1 MSQQLSMKSAADLLL
16 NNTAL
21 NASVCYL
28 RLPQMDLAIRS
39 NSQALIDTLNHY
51 FRHISIDR
59 VVEKNIVE
67 ESIVEEHV
75 IKENT
80 VEILCVERE
89 AVALDVPWLNWS
101 REPGKVGKKDAYI
114 DIDEARLIFK
124 VRTGMLFLQS
134 SDQVIAA
141 GPCVANANQVINFV
155 NNQYMTLLQQ
165 QGWLICHASALE
177 VNGKAMA
184 FAAFSGGGKSTT
196 MLHLMDEPSINFV
209 SNDRLFLKVDHQN
222 NTLMARGIP
231 KLPRI
236 NPGTIVYNAKL
247 RALLSTQKFEHY
259 EALPMNE
266 LWDIEEKYDVDVEAI
281 YGHGRI
287 EHEAPLSHF
296 VVLNWSHDT
305 QAATQLTE
313 IDLTQRT
320 ELQAAIMKS
329 SGPFYQHANGEFG
342 QDATHAQV
350 GKEQAQ
356 AYIDRLSH
364 CKVMEV
370 TGAVDFARLKSLC
383 LTALNV

>member
-1 MSQQLSMKSAADLLL
+1 MSQQLSKKSAVDLLL
-16 NNTAL
+16 NNTEL

-51 FRHISIDR
+51 FRHICIDR
-59 VVEKNIVE
+59 ASE
-67 ESIVEEHV
+67 ENV
-75 IKENT
+75 IKENI

-89 AVALDVPWLNWS
+89 ALALDVAWLNWS
-101 REPGKVGKKDAYI
+101 RELGKVGKKDAYI
-114 DIDEARLIFK
+114 DIDGARLIFK
-124 VRTGMLFLQS
+124 VRTDMLFLQS

-165 QGWLICHASALE
+165 QDWLICHASALE

-209 SNDRLFLKVDHQN
+209 SNDRLFLKVEQMKVEHQK

-247 RALLSTQKFEHY
+247 RTLLSAQKFEY
-259 EALPMNE
+259 YKALPMNE
-266 LWDIEEKYDVDVEAI
+266 LWDIEEKYDVDVETI
-281 YGHGRI
+281 YGRGRI

-296 VVLNWSHDT
+296 VILNWSHDT
-305 QAATQLTE
+305 QAVTQLTE
-313 IDLTQRT
+313 IDLSQRT
-320 ELQAAIMKS
+320 ELLAAIMKS

-342 QDATHAQV
+342 KDTTHAQV
-350 GKEQAQ
+350 DEGRAQ

-370 TGAVDFARLKSLC
+370 TGAVDFSRLKSLC